1 MHLYISV
8 IFSASGHRD
17 IHMAA
22 HRSNI
27 KRVVSLLNT
36 RTCACNCWGLY
47 LGVYVVLWL
56 QFLAAGVNSIVEIRL
71 LFCFSRL
78 YRSILSGQHQL
89 Q

>member
-1 MHLYISV
+1 MSFLGENLKIVYIYIFKSYYHFDFIVSIKISKSPMHLYISA

-27 KRVVSLLNT
+27 KRVISLLNT

-47 LGVYVVLWL
+47 LGVYMVL
-56 QFLAAGVNSIVEIRL
+56 
-71 LFCFSRL
+71 
-78 YRSILSGQHQL
+78 
-89 Q
+89 